1 MRPRSDSPD
10 FPVRDTVIHTV
21 THPLENEAMMD
32 HEETGESAINLST
45 NHTTRSASSP
55 TPNGSVDVKNGDVQT
70 SKPQRSKLSHSI
82 SDGSSLLSLSPSLL
96 MMNPQLLVRQQMQQL
111 LQQQV
116 LSPTQIQ
123 QLLHQQQSLFLQQQQ
138 QQQQLKQLESMIPHL
153 QEQLQ
158 LNMVQ
163 QTQILQQL
171 NSATSGSGEK
181 VNNRHQLQVQL
192 QQLAVQ
198 QHQLMQQIQL
208 GHQQYFLGLSP
219 NDLQNFWK
227 EGNGNQEENGAKLT
241 GLNGLLHSPPLISN
255 QTSTSSQ
262 AVNGQTDVSTSFNQP
277 SSSIS
282 TLKEEVNSAS
292 SPSKHPLY
300 GHGVCRWPG
309 CETVCDTQQA
319 FLTSKPQ
326 RSKLSHSISDGSSLL
341 SLSPSLLMMNPQLL
355 VRQQMQQLLQ
365 QQVLSP
371 TQIQQLLHQ
380 QQSLFLQQ
388 QQQQQQL
395 KQLESM
401 IPHLQEQLQLN
412 MVQQTQILQQL
423 NSATSGSGEKVNNR
437 HQLQVQLQQL
447 AVQQHQLMQ
456 QIQLG
461 HQQYFLGLSPNDLQN
476 FWKEGNGNQEE
487 NGAKLTGLN
496 GLLHSPPLISNQT
509 STSSQAV
516 NGQTDV
522 STSFNQPSS
531 SISTLKE
538 EVNSASSPSKHPLY
552 GHGVCRWPGCETVC
566 DTQQAFLKHLNTE
579 HQLDDRS
586 TAQARVQMQV
596 VSQLELQLSKE
607 KERLQ
612 AMMQH
617 LHMTQPSPSNNNS
630 STSKTDTRSRKIN
643 NNLFKNLFYH
653 FSRHLNTEHQL
664 DDRSTAQARVQMQV
678 VSQLELQLSKEKE
691 RLQAMMQHLHMTQP
705 SPSNNNSST
714 SKTDTPATSST
725 KVSRLSPQLSTIASS
740 SSSPSLSA
748 AVTTMSTSTA
758 IVPVPRLLPQ
768 VLQPPAPSNV
778 GPMRR
783 RLGDKNYSPI
793 SGLDV
798 PLLPDSPIRRR
809 VAERSNLDIN
819 EEINR
824 NREFYRTADV
834 RPPFTYASLIRQAI
848 VEAPDKQ
855 LTLNEIY
862 NWFQNTFCYFRRNAA
877 TWKVDRVT
885 QYCKGAVVYPES
897 ELEMA
902 THTSFKEMGRESSV
916 LSLSQSQ
923 ETPNQVGSPPL
934 HHNPGLYGDSLN
946 ASLQAALAENNMSF
960 LNNTTNS
967 SSLMSGS
974 LLTLAST
981 SSPNPAFI
989 ESDCLGTDMMNQN
1002 ATNEK
1007 ISSTEIEV
1015 KQEPLSNDPN
1025 DSDNGKS
1032 HYFTDD
1038 SQQEETKCQ
1047 SSEASGDMDVAED
1060 LSLSSSETHLAPCP
1074 RGGCL

>member
-70 SKPQRSKLSHSI
+70 SKPQRSKLSHS
-82 SDGSSLLSLSPSLL
+82 L
-96 MMNPQLLVRQQMQQL
+96 
-111 LQQQV
+111 
-116 LSPTQIQ
+116 
-123 QLLHQQQSLFLQQQQ
+123 
-138 QQQQLKQLESMIPHL
+138 
-153 QEQLQ
+153 
-158 LNMVQ
+158 
-163 QTQILQQL
+163 
-171 NSATSGSGEK
+171 
-181 VNNRHQLQVQL
+181 
-192 QQLAVQ
+192 
-198 QHQLMQQIQL
+198 
-208 GHQQYFLGLSP
+208 
-219 NDLQNFWK
+219 
-227 EGNGNQEENGAKLT
+227 
-241 GLNGLLHSPPLISN
+241 
-255 QTSTSSQ
+255 
-262 AVNGQTDVSTSFNQP
+262 
-277 SSSIS
+277 
-282 TLKEEVNSAS
+282 
-292 SPSKHPLY
+292 
-300 GHGVCRWPG
+300 
-309 CETVCDTQQA
+309 
-319 FLTSKPQ
+319 
-326 RSKLSHSISDGSSLL
+326 SDGSSLL

-630 STSKTDTRSRKIN
+630 STSKTDT
-643 NNLFKNLFYH
+643 
-653 FSRHLNTEHQL
+653 
-664 DDRSTAQARVQMQV
+664 
-678 VSQLELQLSKEKE
+678 
-691 RLQAMMQHLHMTQP
+691 
-705 SPSNNNSST
+705 
-714 SKTDTPATSST
+714 PATSSA

-877 TWKVDRVT
+877 TWKNAVRHNLSLHKCFMRVENV
-885 QYCKGAVVYPES
+885 KGAVWTVDEIEFYKRRPQRIQERI
-897 ELEMA
+897 
-902 THTSFKEMGRESSV
+902 TG
-916 LSLSQSQ
+916 SLSQSQ